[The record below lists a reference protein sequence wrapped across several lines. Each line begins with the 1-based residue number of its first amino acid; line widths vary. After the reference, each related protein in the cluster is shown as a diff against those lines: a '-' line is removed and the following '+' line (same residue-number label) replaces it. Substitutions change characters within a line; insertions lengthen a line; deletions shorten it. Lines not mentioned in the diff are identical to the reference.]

1 MLRSW
6 SHSLISVQTIAV
18 SNFLTLE
25 ALALAIARTACFL
38 PGATRVIVRARKPSA
53 LVNAAASGV
62 QITRDRSFFEK
73 VA

>member
-1 MLRSW
+1 MLKPLAY
-6 SHSLISVQTIAV
+6 SLFLVQTIAT
-18 SNFLTLE
+18 SSYFTLE

-62 QITRDRSFFEK
+62 QIARDRSFFEK
-73 VA
+73 DP